1 MEERILGEDTEGWA
15 MIIKISIYHKK
26 EITSNFLFYI

>member
-1 MEERILGEDTEGWA
+1 MEERILGEDTEGQWSQV
-15 MIIKISIYHKK
+15 SIYHKK